1 MHGVFLQSDGRT
13 PRILIRLNEGLLKI
27 RQPAGSAGLAFFG
40 ISSASP
46 VRLPTM
52 KILLAEDDFD
62 LATGIRVALQTQGM
76 DVVWVR
82 RIAEALRILDE
93 DGCDLLLLDLGLPDG
108 DGLAVLEHLRRA
120 GARLPVLIL
129 SARDGL
135 HDRLLGL
142 DNGADD
148 YLVKPFVL
156 AELISRVRAL
166 TRRSYGGDGA
176 TFEVRGL
183 WLHEPTQRV
192 RVNGESVA
200 LSRSEFKLLT
210 LLVKRADR
218 VVARRM
224 LEQLAL
230 AGLPGQS
237 PGSNVLDVHI
247 SNLRRKIGDGYIRT
261 VRGIG
266 YVIYLTAQQPLEQA

>member
-1 MHGVFLQSDGRT
+1 
-13 PRILIRLNEGLLKI
+13 
-27 RQPAGSAGLAFFG
+27 
-40 ISSASP
+40 
-46 VRLPTM
+46 M

-76 DVVWVR
+76 EVVWVR
-82 RIAEALRILDE
+82 RVEEALRVLE
-93 DGCDLLLLDLGLPDG
+93 TEGCDLVLLDLGLPDG
-108 DGLAVLEHLRRA
+108 DGFEVLERLRQDKE
-120 GARLPVLIL
+120 RLPVLIL

-135 HDRLLGL
+135 YDRLRGL
-142 DNGADD
+142 DSGADD
-148 YLVKPFVL
+148 YMVKPFVL
-156 AELISRVRAL
+156 AELLSRVRAL

-192 RVNGESVA
+192 RVHNMPVS
-200 LSRSEFKLLT
+200 LSRSEFKLLS

-218 VVARRM
+218 VVPRRM
-224 LEQLAL
+224 LEQLM
-230 AGLPGQS
+230 LPSWQS
-237 PGSNVLDVHI
+237 PSSNVLDVHI

-266 YVIYLTAQQPLEQA
+266 YVIYQAAQAPQEPA

>member
-1 MHGVFLQSDGRT
+1 
-13 PRILIRLNEGLLKI
+13 
-27 RQPAGSAGLAFFG
+27 
-40 ISSASP
+40 
-46 VRLPTM
+46 M

-76 DVVWVR
+76 EVVWVR
-82 RIAEALRILDE
+82 RVEEALRILE
-93 DGCDLLLLDLGLPDG
+93 TEGCDLVLLDLGLPDG
-108 DGLAVLEHLRRA
+108 DGLEVLERLRQD

-135 HDRLLGL
+135 NDRLQGL
-142 DNGADD
+142 DSGADD
-148 YLVKPFVL
+148 YMVKPFVL
-156 AELISRVRAL
+156 AELLSRVRAL

-192 RVNGESVA
+192 RVHDVPVS
-200 LSRSEFKLLT
+200 LSRSEFKLLS

-218 VVARRM
+218 VVARRL
-224 LEQLAL
+224 LEQVV
-230 AGLPGQS
+230 LPSWQS

-266 YVIYLTAQQPLEQA
+266 YVIYQTASAPLEKA

>member
-1 MHGVFLQSDGRT
+1 
-13 PRILIRLNEGLLKI
+13 
-27 RQPAGSAGLAFFG
+27 
-40 ISSASP
+40 
-46 VRLPTM
+46 LPPM

-82 RIAEALRILDE
+82 RIEEAMRILDE
-93 DGCDLLLLDLGLPDG
+93 QGCDLLLLDLGLPDG
-108 DGLAVLEHLRRA
+108 DGLAVLERLRRE

-129 SARDGL
+129 SARDSL
-135 HDRLLGL
+135 NDRLLGL

-192 RVNGESVA
+192 RVNGEPVA

-230 AGLPGQS
+230 PGMPGQS

-266 YVIYLTAQQPLEQA
+266 YVIYLAAAPHQVAQA

>member
-1 MHGVFLQSDGRT
+1 
-13 PRILIRLNEGLLKI
+13 
-27 RQPAGSAGLAFFG
+27 
-40 ISSASP
+40 
-46 VRLPTM
+46 M

-62 LATGIRVALQTQGM
+62 LATGIRVALQSQGLE
-76 DVVWVR
+76 VVWVR
-82 RIAEALRILDE
+82 RVEEALRILE
-93 DGCDLLLLDLGLPDG
+93 TQGCDLLLLDLGLPDG
-108 DGLAVLEHLRRA
+108 DGLAVLERLRRS

-135 HDRLLGL
+135 NDRLQGL

-148 YLVKPFVL
+148 YMVKPFVL

-166 TRRSYGGDGA
+166 ARRSYGGDGA
-176 TFEVRGL
+176 TFELRGL

-192 RVNGESVA
+192 RVNGEPVS
-200 LSRSEFKLLT
+200 LSRSEFKLLS

-218 VVARRM
+218 VVARRT
-224 LEQLAL
+224 LEQTAL
-230 AGLPGQS
+230 SIGPDQPQS
-237 PGSNVLDVHI
+237 NTSNVLDVHI

-266 YVIYLTAQQPLEQA
+266 YVIYLAAQQPQESA